1 MMKGIATRSR
11 ILDEA
16 AKQASLRGLAV
27 VSLNDVAESI
37 GMSKSGL
44 FKHFQAKEV
53 MQHAVLEATIERFK
67 ETVWIPATLLP
78 PGRARLDAL
87 FEGRLNW
94 DEYECGEFGCLMHSA
109 QVEFEDQPG
118 SIRDLLHDAVRKLA
132 EIMHDEFAALKTPP
146 MSEDEIAQASF
157 ELNGLV
163 TGFYQ
168 SRRVMADGEAR
179 LRART
184 AYIGLMQRLSA

>member
-1 MMKGIATRSR
+1 MTKGAATRSR

-53 MQHAVLEATIERFK
+53 MQHAVLEATIERFRK
-67 ETVWIPATLLP
+67 VVWEPAQELP
-78 PGRARLDAL
+78 AGRARLDAL

-94 DEYECGEFGCLMHSA
+94 DEFVCGEFGCLMHSA

-118 SIRDLLHDAVRKLA
+118 AIRELLHDATRKLT
-132 EIMHDEFAALKTPP
+132 EIMHGEFAALKTPA
-146 MSEDEIAQASF
+146 MSDDEIAQATF
-157 ELNGLV
+157 EYNGLV

-168 SRRVMADGEAR
+168 SRRVMAEGEAR

-184 AYIGLMQRLSA
+184 AYIGLMQRLGD